1 MFGLSGSELRR
12 EVKDVLLEIDVSVER
27 WNPVEPVEPAYEVE
41 GLSENDDVFVLVVAR
56 VVVVLARVGL
66 GDDDDDGVEGVCV
79 MLLKVAKKVVN
90 FTSCTWAHFLREH
103 HIPQPLTIPACCNM
117 L

>member
-66 GDDDDDGVEGVCV
+66 GDDDDGVEGVW
-79 MLLKVAKKVVN
+79 VVRLERGAVD
-90 FTSCTWAHFLREH
+90 FGVEALMAILVL
-103 HIPQPLTIPACCNM
+103 HIGK
-117 L
+117 

>member
-66 GDDDDDGVEGVCV
+66 GDDDDGVEGVW
-79 MLLKVAKKVVN
+79 VVRLERGAVV
-90 FTSCTWAHFLREH
+90 FGVEALMAILVL
-103 HIPQPLTIPACCNM
+103 HIGK
-117 L
+117 

>member
-1 MFGLSGSELRR
+1 MFGFSGSELRR

-41 GLSENDDVFVLVVAR
+41 GLSENDDVCFVLVVAR

-66 GDDDDDGVEGVCV
+66 GDDDDDGVEGVW
-79 MLLKVAKKVVN
+79 VVRLERGAVD
-90 FTSCTWAHFLREH
+90 FGVEALMAILVL
-103 HIPQPLTIPACCNM
+103 HIGK
-117 L
+117 

>member
-1 MFGLSGSELRR
+1 MFGFSGSVFRR

-27 WNPVEPVEPAYEVE
+27 WNPVEPVEPVEPAYEVE

-66 GDDDDDGVEGVCV
+66 GDDDDDGVVGVW
-79 MLLKVAKKVVN
+79 VVRLERGVVD
-90 FTSCTWAHFLREH
+90 FGVEALMAILVL
-103 HIPQPLTIPACCNM
+103 HIGK
-117 L
+117 

>member
-66 GDDDDDGVEGVCV
+66 GDDDDDGVEGVW
-79 MLLKVAKKVVN
+79 VVRLERGAVD
-90 FTSCTWAHFLREH
+90 FGVEALMAILVL
-103 HIPQPLTIPACCNM
+103 HIGK
-117 L
+117 

>member
-41 GLSENDDVFVLVVAR
+41 GLSENDDVCFVLVVAR

-66 GDDDDDGVEGVCV
+66 GDDDDDGVEGVW
-79 MLLKVAKKVVN
+79 VVRLERGAVD
-90 FTSCTWAHFLREH
+90 FGVEALMAILVL
-103 HIPQPLTIPACCNM
+103 HIGK
-117 L
+117 

>member
-1 MFGLSGSELRR
+1 MFGFSGSELRR

-41 GLSENDDVFVLVVAR
+41 GLSENDDVCFVLVVAR

-66 GDDDDDGVEGVCV
+66 GDDDDGVWVVRLERGAVDFGVEALMAILV
-79 MLLKVAKKVVN
+79 L
-90 FTSCTWAHFLREH
+90 
-103 HIPQPLTIPACCNM
+103 HIGK
-117 L
+117 

>member
-27 WNPVEPVEPAYEVE
+27 WNPVEPAYEVE
-41 GLSENDDVFVLVVAR
+41 GLSENDDVCFVLVVAR

-66 GDDDDDGVEGVCV
+66 GDDDDGVEGVW
-79 MLLKVAKKVVN
+79 VVRLERGAVD
-90 FTSCTWAHFLREH
+90 FGVEALMAILVL
-103 HIPQPLTIPACCNM
+103 HIGK
-117 L
+117 